1 MTDDTT
7 DTALTLA
14 ADPIGRGRCRVI
26 ARLAGAVI
34 HADTGDP
41 ASAACRRRY
50 ARALAE
56 RVPAVDPE
64 MIDAELLRLASAQAP
79 PPTADPATPAE
90 MDISAI
96 LRPEYHAT
104 EELVGLTVPV
114 VVNAG
119 GKPAPRWMHY
129 IRWANGRRECRELT
143 NCLDLGDGRRLWVH
157 PVPGEPAMHTVAAW
171 SATSRRAW
179 LEGAAS
185 PDPPAVFRDLC
196 ERIAYYL
203 EFPKETAAG
212 TTATLALGAMMTYG
226 YPIWPAVP
234 YLFVGGPL
242 GSGKSTLFT
251 VLNQLVFRPLSA
263 ANMTAPSVFR
273 TLHVHGGTLLLDE
286 AERLRQST
294 PDAQELLSVLLA
306 GYKRGGSAI
315 RLEAVGDTFRPV
327 TFDVYGPKALA
338 CIAGL
343 PPALVSRCI
352 PITMFRAGPESP
364 KPRRRVDADSAWQR
378 IRDDLHVLA
387 LEHSH
392 TWRQVAQRTDVCPPE
407 LAGRAFELWQPL
419 LALAAW
425 LDGLG
430 AHELLVMMQRHAVAT
445 HESNKDEQIPDTDET
460 LLEILAEFVRA
471 GSAPTPAEILD
482 RARERDKV
490 TFERWTARTVSNR
503 LKTYGIAAVKS
514 HGIRAF
520 RVAQGTLERIQT
532 TYGIDLGL
540 PPVISCVP
548 CATRATQT
556 Q

>member
-1 MTDDTT
+1 MTDTT
-7 DTALTLA
+7 DTVLTLT
-14 ADPIGRGRCRVI
+14 ADPIGRGRYRI
-26 ARLAGAVI
+26 TARLAGVVV

-41 ASAACRRRY
+41 ASAAYRRRF

-64 MIDAELLRLASAQAP
+64 MIDSELLRLAGTPAP
-79 PPTADPATPAE
+79 PTTTDPATPAE
-90 MDISAI
+90 LDISYI

-104 EELVGLTVPV
+104 EELVGVTVPV

-129 IRWANGRRECRELT
+129 IRWADGRRECRELT
-143 NCLDLGDGRRLWVH
+143 DCLDLSDGWRLWVH
-157 PVPGEPAMHTVAAW
+157 PVSGEPAMHGVAAW

-185 PDPPAVFRDLC
+185 PDPPTVFRDLC
-196 ERIAYYL
+196 ERIAHYL
-203 EFPKETAAG
+203 EFARENAAG
-212 TTATLALGAMMTYG
+212 TTATLALWAMMTYG

-242 GSGKSTLFT
+242 GSGKSTVFA
-251 VLNQLVFRPLSA
+251 VLNQLVFRPLSSS
-263 ANMTAPSVFR
+263 NMTAPSVFR
-273 TLHVHGGTLLLDE
+273 TLHERGGTLLLDE

-294 PDAQELLSVLLA
+294 PDMQELLSVLLA
-306 GYKRGGSAI
+306 GYKRGGSAT

-327 TFDVYGPKALA
+327 SFDVYGPKALA

-343 PPALVSRCI
+343 PPALASRCI
-352 PITMFRAGPESP
+352 SITMFRAGPDSP
-364 KPRRRVDADSAWQR
+364 KPRRRADADSAWQR
-378 IRDDLHVLA
+378 IRDDLHILA
-387 LEHSH
+387 LEYGH
-392 TWRQVAQRTDVCPPE
+392 TWRQVAQQTDVCPPE
-407 LAGRAFELWQPL
+407 LAGRDFELWQPL
-419 LALAAW
+419 LTLAAW

-430 AHELLVMMQRHAVAT
+430 AHGLLAMVQRHAVAT
-445 HESNKDEQIPDTDET
+445 HEANKDEQIPDTDET
-460 LLEILAEFVRA
+460 LLELLAEFVRV
-471 GSAPTPAEILD
+471 GTAPTPTEILD
-482 RARERDKV
+482 RARERDKA
-490 TFERWTARTVSNR
+490 TFDRWTARTVSNR
-503 LKTYGIAAVKS
+503 LKTYGITVVKS

-520 RVAQGTLERIQT
+520 RVAQGALERIQN
-532 TYGIDLGL
+532 TYGIDLGF